1 MKLVNLA
8 EFALAGSWRARTA
21 ACNVLGEVTAM
32 FSHELGSTD
41 KYRSLRTEKVFDM
54 KFVCLFRYGFLF
66 RGLCFKVVL

>member
-1 MKLVNLA
+1 M
-8 EFALAGSWRARTA
+8 
-21 ACNVLGEVTAM
+21 LGEVTAM